1 MPDNIHI
8 KPNTAPVEA
17 RVDAIQAAF
26 EERGMKPAEFIQEFR
41 ELAEEKWLPENG
53 ARVCARAWADPAFK
67 ARLMANGKDAVAELG
82 LSMPAHH
89 RHLVVLENTASI
101 HNVIVCTLCS
111 CTAFSIIGLPPDW
124 YKDLEYRAR
133 VVRQSRTV
141 LKEMGLELPASTEI
155 RVWDTT
161 ADTRYMVLPMRPS
174 GTEGWS
180 EEKLAGLINKDM
192 MIGVARIAGT

>member
-82 LSMPAHH
+82 LSMP
-89 RHLVVLENTASI
+89 
-101 HNVIVCTLCS
+101 
-111 CTAFSIIGLPPDW
+111 
-124 YKDLEYRAR
+124 
-133 VVRQSRTV
+133 
-141 LKEMGLELPASTEI
+141 PAST
-155 RVWDTT
+155 T
-161 ADTRYMVLPMRPS
+161 
-174 GTEGWS
+174 
-180 EEKLAGLINKDM
+180 
-192 MIGVARIAGT
+192 